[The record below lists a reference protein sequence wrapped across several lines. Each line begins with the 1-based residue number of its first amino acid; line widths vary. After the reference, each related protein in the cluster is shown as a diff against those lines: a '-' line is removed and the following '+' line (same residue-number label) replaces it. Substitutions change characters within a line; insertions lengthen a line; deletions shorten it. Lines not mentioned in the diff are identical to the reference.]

1 MSHTVEWFS
10 LKCKRMVV
18 VVCYGV
24 VLTSFINRRLC
35 MKNEHSAGL
44 SGRIQKRAA
53 EIFAEV
59 VALRRDIHLHPELSY
74 EEVRTTALIADY
86 LLGQGITP
94 ESPLLETG
102 VVAMISGE
110 HKSNKGK
117 VVALRAD
124 IDALPLNEENQHGF
138 CSLESGKMHACGHD
152 MHTAMLL
159 GAAKILSEMKDELE
173 GDVLLV
179 FQPAEEKAPGGA
191 KPLLDAGLFKRFHPS
206 VIIGQHCFP
215 NVETGKVALCKGSFM
230 AAADELYFTV
240 TGQGGHASAPH
251 KSADPVLAAAHIIT
265 AVQHLVS
272 RVVPPHEPAV
282 VSIASIHGGNAPN
295 VIPRQVTMSGTM
307 RTMNEDVRSLLQ
319 DKLRQTVEHVARGL
333 GVEGEVEIRKGYP
346 VLFNDLAVTE
356 KAETICGEYL
366 GTENVLA
373 SEPLM
378 TAEDFAYYLQE
389 CPGSFWQIGTGTLQ
403 YEKGNTLHSPTF
415 NPEERALEIGSGLL
429 AYAAVRLLQSI

>member
-1 MSHTVEWFS
+1 MT
-10 LKCKRMVV
+10 
-18 VVCYGV
+18 
-24 VLTSFINRRLC
+24 
-35 MKNEHSAGL
+35 NEHSPGL
-44 SGRIQKRAA
+44 AGRIQERAA
-53 EIFAEV
+53 ELFPEI

-74 EEVRTTALIADY
+74 EEVRTTALITDY
-86 LLGQGITP
+86 LLRLGITP
-94 ESPLLETG
+94 EPPLLETG
-102 VVAMISGE
+102 VIALIRGERKSG
-110 HKSNKGK
+110 KGM

-124 IDALPLNEENQHGF
+124 IDALPLNEENSHGF

-159 GAAKILSEMKDELE
+159 GAAKILSDMKDELE

-191 KPLLDAGLFKRFHPS
+191 KPFLDAGLFKQFNPS
-206 VIIGQHCFP
+206 IIIGQHCFP

-230 AAADELYFTV
+230 AATDELYFTV

-251 KSADPVLAAAHIIT
+251 KAADPVLAAAHIIT

-295 VIPRQVTMSGTM
+295 VIPMQVTMSGTM
-307 RTMNEDVRSLLQ
+307 RTMNEDVRCAVQ
-319 DKLRQTVEHVARGL
+319 ERLRQTVDHVSQGL
-333 GVEGEVEIRKGYP
+333 GVEGKVEIRKGYP

-356 KAETICGEYL
+356 KAEIICGEYL
-366 GTENVLA
+366 GTENVLE
-373 SEPLM
+373 SEPIM

-389 CPGSFWQIGTGTLQ
+389 RPGTFWQIGTGNLQ
-403 YEKGNTLHSPTF
+403 QEKGNTLHSPTF

-429 AYAAVRLLQSI
+429 AYSALRLLQFA

>member
-1 MSHTVEWFS
+1 
-10 LKCKRMVV
+10 
-18 VVCYGV
+18 
-24 VLTSFINRRLC
+24 
-35 MKNEHSAGL
+35 MKIEDFTGL
-44 SGRIQKRAA
+44 AERIEKRAA
-53 EIFAEV
+53 DIFSEV

-74 EEVRTTALIADY
+74 EEKRTTALITDY
-86 LLGQGITP
+86 LVDLGITP
-94 ESPLLETG
+94 EKPLLDTG
-102 VVAMISGE
+102 VIALIHGE
-110 HKSNKGK
+110 HKAGKGL

-124 IDALPLNEENQHGF
+124 IDALPLHEENLHDF

-159 GAAKILSEMKDELE
+159 GAAKILSGMKDELE

-191 KPLLDAGLFKRFHPS
+191 KPLLDAGLFKRFNPAM
-206 VIIGQHCFP
+206 IIGQHCFP

-251 KSADPVLAAAHIIT
+251 RAADPVLAAAHIIT

-307 RTMNEDVRSLLQ
+307 RTMNEDIRSLMQ
-319 DKLRQTVEHVARGL
+319 ERLRQTVTHIAAGL
-333 GVEGEVEIRKGYP
+333 GVDAEVEIRKGYP

-356 KAETICGEYL
+356 KAENICREYL
-366 GTENVLA
+366 GAENVHE
-373 SEPLM
+373 SEPIM

-389 CPGSFWQIGTGTLQ
+389 CPGTFWQIGTGTLQ
-403 YEKGNTLHSPTF
+403 HDKSNTLHSPTF

-429 AYAAVRLLQSI
+429 AYSALRLLQTA

>member
-1 MSHTVEWFS
+1 
-10 LKCKRMVV
+10 
-18 VVCYGV
+18 
-24 VLTSFINRRLC
+24 
-35 MKNEHSAGL
+35 MKNEHSGGL
-44 SGRIQKRAA
+44 VEQIQAHAA
-53 EIFAEV
+53 KIFSEV
-59 VALRRDIHLHPELSY
+59 VALRREIHLHPELSY
-74 EEVRTTALIADY
+74 EEVRTTALITNY
-86 LLGQGITP
+86 LLDLGITP
-94 ESPLLETG
+94 EQPLLETG
-102 VVAMISGE
+102 VVALIQGE
-110 HKSNKGK
+110 HKLSQGK

-124 IDALPLNEENQHGF
+124 IDALPLNEENLHGF

-159 GAAKILSEMKDELE
+159 GAAKILSEMKEELE
-173 GDVLLV
+173 GNVLLV

-191 KPLLDAGLFKRFHPS
+191 KPFLDAGLFTRFNPS
-206 VIIGQHCFP
+206 MIIGQHCFP

-230 AAADELYFTV
+230 AATDELYFTV

-251 KSADPVLAAAHIIT
+251 RASDPVLAAAHIIT

-307 RTMNEDVRSLLQ
+307 RTMNEELRSLLQ
-319 DKLRQTVEHVARGL
+319 ERLRQTVTHVATGL
-333 GVEGEVEIRKGYP
+333 GVEAEVEIRTGYP

-356 KAETICGEYL
+356 KAESICREYL
-366 GTENVLA
+366 GAENVLQ

-389 CPGSFWQIGTGTLQ
+389 CPGTFWQIGTGSLQ
-403 YEKGNTLHSPTF
+403 HDKGNTLHSPTF

-429 AYAAVRLLQSI
+429 AYTALRLLQSA

>member
-1 MSHTVEWFS
+1 
-10 LKCKRMVV
+10 
-18 VVCYGV
+18 
-24 VLTSFINRRLC
+24 
-35 MKNEHSAGL
+35 MKIEDFTGL
-44 SGRIQKRAA
+44 AERIEKRAA
-53 EIFAEV
+53 DIFSEV

-74 EEVRTTALIADY
+74 EEKRTTALITDY
-86 LLGQGITP
+86 LVDLGITP
-94 ESPLLETG
+94 EKPLLDTG
-102 VVAMISGE
+102 VIALIHGE
-110 HKSNKGK
+110 HKAGKGL

-124 IDALPLNEENQHGF
+124 IDALPLHEENLHDF

-159 GAAKILSEMKDELE
+159 GAAKILSGMKDELE

-191 KPLLDAGLFKRFHPS
+191 KPLLDAGLFKRFNPAM
-206 VIIGQHCFP
+206 IIGQHCFP

-251 KSADPVLAAAHIIT
+251 RAADPVLAAAHIIT

-307 RTMNEDVRSLLQ
+307 RTMNEDIRSLMQ
-319 DKLRQTVEHVARGL
+319 ERLRQTVTHIAAGL
-333 GVEGEVEIRKGYP
+333 GVDGEVEIRKGYP

-356 KAETICGEYL
+356 KAESICREYL
-366 GTENVLA
+366 GADNVLE

-389 CPGSFWQIGTGTLQ
+389 CPGTFWQIGTGTLQ
-403 YEKGNTLHSPTF
+403 HEKSNTLHSPTF

-429 AYAAVRLLQSI
+429 AYSALRFLQIA

>member
-1 MSHTVEWFS
+1 
-10 LKCKRMVV
+10 
-18 VVCYGV
+18 
-24 VLTSFINRRLC
+24 
-35 MKNEHSAGL
+35 MKNEHSGEL
-44 SGRIQKRAA
+44 VERIQAYAA
-53 EIFAEV
+53 EIFSEV

-74 EEVRTTALIADY
+74 EEVRTTALITNY
-86 LLGQGITP
+86 LLDLGITP
-94 ESPLLETG
+94 ENPLLETG
-102 VVAMISGE
+102 VVALIRGE
-110 HKSNKGK
+110 HKLSRGK

-124 IDALPLNEENQHGF
+124 IDALPLNEENLHDF

-159 GAAKILSEMKDELE
+159 GAAKILSKMKDVLE
-173 GDVLLV
+173 GNVLLV

-191 KPLLDAGLFKRFHPS
+191 KPFLDAGLFTRFNPS
-206 VIIGQHCFP
+206 MIIGQHCFP

-251 KSADPVLAAAHIIT
+251 RASDPVLAAAHIIT

-295 VIPRQVTMSGTM
+295 VIPRQVIMSGTM
-307 RTMNEDVRSLLQ
+307 RTMNESVRSLLQ
-319 DKLRQTVEHVARGL
+319 ERLRQTVTHVAAGV

-346 VLFNDLAVTE
+346 VLFNDLTVTE
-356 KAETICGEYL
+356 QAETICGEYL
-366 GTENVLA
+366 GRENVLE

-389 CPGSFWQIGTGTLQ
+389 CPGTFWQIGTGSLQ
-403 YEKGNTLHSPTF
+403 YDKGNTLHSPTF

-429 AYAAVRLLQSI
+429 AYTALRLLQIV

>member
-1 MSHTVEWFS
+1 
-10 LKCKRMVV
+10 
-18 VVCYGV
+18 
-24 VLTSFINRRLC
+24 
-35 MKNEHSAGL
+35 MKYEHSVGL
-44 SGRIQKRAA
+44 AGRIQERAS
-53 EIFAEV
+53 EIFSEV

-74 EEVRTTALIADY
+74 EEVRTTALITDY
-86 LLGQGITP
+86 LLGLGITP
-94 ESPLLETG
+94 EPPLLETG
-102 VVAMISGE
+102 VVALIRGTQKPGSGI
-110 HKSNKGK
+110 

-124 IDALPLNEENQHGF
+124 IDALPLNEENLHGF

-159 GAAKILSEMKDELE
+159 GAANILSGMKDELE

-191 KPLLDAGLFKRFHPS
+191 KPFLDAGLFKRFNPS
-206 VIIGQHCFP
+206 IIIGQHCFP

-251 KSADPVLAAAHIIT
+251 KSADPVLAAAHIIP

-307 RTMNEDVRSLLQ
+307 RTMNEHVRSVVQ
-319 DKLRQTVEHVARGL
+319 EKLRQTVEHIAAGL
-333 GVEGEVEIRKGYP
+333 GVKGEVEIRRGYP

-356 KAETICGEYL
+356 KAESICVEYL
-366 GTENVLA
+366 GGDNVLE
-373 SEPLM
+373 SEPIM

-389 CPGSFWQIGTGTLQ
+389 CPGTFWQIGTGAVQ
-403 YEKGNTLHSPTF
+403 HEKSNTLHSPTF

-429 AYAAVRLLQSI
+429 AYAACRLLQFA

>member
-1 MSHTVEWFS
+1 MNT
-10 LKCKRMVV
+10 
-18 VVCYGV
+18 
-24 VLTSFINRRLC
+24 
-35 MKNEHSAGL
+35 EHSIGLAGQ
-44 SGRIQKRAA
+44 IQELAA
-53 EIFAEV
+53 KIFPEV

-74 EEVRTTALIADY
+74 EEVRTTALITDY
-86 LLGQGITP
+86 LLGLGIMP
-94 ESPLLETG
+94 EPALLETG
-102 VVAMISGE
+102 VIALIRGGR
-110 HKSNKGK
+110 KSRNGK

-124 IDALPLNEENQHGF
+124 IDALPLGEENLHGF

-159 GAAKILSEMKDELE
+159 GAAKILSSMKDELA
-173 GDVLLV
+173 GDVLLI

-191 KPLLDAGLFKRFHPS
+191 KPFLDAGLFKTYHPS

-240 TGQGGHASAPH
+240 TGQGGHASAPQ
-251 KSADPVLAAAHIIT
+251 KAADPVLAAAHIIT

-307 RTMNEDVRSLLQ
+307 RTMNEEVRSALQ
-319 DKLRQTVEHVARGL
+319 ERLRQTVEHVAAGL

-356 KAETICGEYL
+356 RAETVCAEYL
-366 GTENVLA
+366 GTENVLQ
-373 SEPLM
+373 SEPIM

-389 CPGSFWQIGTGTLQ
+389 CPGTFWQIGTGTPQ
-403 YEKGNTLHSPTF
+403 QEKSNTLHSPTF
-415 NPEERALEIGSGLL
+415 NPEERALEIGSGLF
-429 AYAAVRLLQSI
+429 AYAALRLLQFD